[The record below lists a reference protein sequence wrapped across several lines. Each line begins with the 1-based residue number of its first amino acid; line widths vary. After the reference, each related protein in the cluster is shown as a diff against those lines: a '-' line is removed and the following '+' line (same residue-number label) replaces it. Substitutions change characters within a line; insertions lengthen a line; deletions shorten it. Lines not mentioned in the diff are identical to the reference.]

1 MSWLTGK
8 VGMPVALALLI
19 SLFWW
24 SAYSQGRAAGYTAAT
39 EKAQARIEQLKADVH
54 HREMEQQAIVAIA
67 NENNRR
73 KEQAHE
79 KRIADLRA
87 EYARAAA
94 DQAARD
100 RRTID
105 DLHSGYQ
112 RLRLQVARN
121 AADAKASTAAAAA
134 FGIDADGRAELAPE
148 AAAALYAIA
157 ADGDAA
163 IRRLTALQA
172 WARSAVELCGA
183 SAQPQE

>member
-8 VGMPVALALLI
+8 VGMSVLWVLLL

-39 EKAQARIEQLKADVH
+39 EKAQARIDQLRADVH
-54 HREMEQQAIVAIA
+54 QREMEQQAIVAVA

-79 KRIADLRA
+79 QRIADLRA
-87 EYARAAA
+87 EYARTAA

-105 DLHSGYQ
+105 DLYAGYQ
-112 RLRLQVARN
+112 RLRLQVTSRPVDPG
-121 AADAKASTAAAAA
+121 ADQSVAAA
-134 FGIDADGRAELAPE
+134 FGIDGDGRAELAP
-148 AAAALYAIA
+148 ATAAALYSIA

-163 IRRLTALQA
+163 IRRLTALQS
-172 WARSAVELCGA
+172 WARSAVELCG
-183 SAQPQE
+183 SAPPEE